1 MDFLNLLLLY
11 LSMTFAMGVQEAPAP
26 GVAPEPTSLPV
37 TVMAQQGVMPS
48 AETDIPV
55 TATPVPTQTPVP
67 QPTLTPNASYGKLE
81 YGMKGTQV
89 KRLQERLIELGY
101 LPAGAADGAYGSQ
114 TLNAVRDF
122 QKANGLSAD
131 GVAGRATLT
140 HLYENARAVY
150 GKLAKTPTPA
160 PATPAPGQTQAPYNP
175 MDAWTGAGASQILLN
190 GQSLAVVRT
199 SGGVNTLNRPQVW
212 LRNES
217 ELMLNLAEL
226 ADAAGWPMKAERD
239 GSGCTLTAAGREIV
253 LLAQTNVS
261 AGFCQVYA
269 ATVDGAT
276 PLRRLISITLP
287 SIAPTIITMLIL
299 RVGGILSAGQDQV
312 YAMYNELVY
321 SVADIL
327 DTYALR
333 VGLNN
338 LKYSMS
344 TAVSLFKSAIGL
356 VMILVTN
363 KISKMVDENNG
374 IF

>member
-37 TVMAQQGVMPS
+37 TVIAQQGAMPS
-48 AETDIPV
+48 QEATAIPA
-55 TATPVPTQTPVP
+55 TATPVPTPTPVP

-101 LPAGAADGAYGSQ
+101 LPAGAADGAYGYQ

-190 GQSLAVVRT
+190 GQSLAVVRS

-217 ELMLNLAEL
+217 ELMLNLLEL
-226 ADAAGWPMKAERD
+226 ADAAGWMVKAGRD
-239 GSGCTLTAAGREIV
+239 GSSCTLTAAGREIV

-269 ATVDGAT
+269 ATVDGAEIACDAGDVVYAAGKWAVSD
-276 PLRRLISITLP
+276 LFLQKALGAECVWESEEHTL
-287 SIAPTIITMLIL
+287 LL
-299 RVGGILSAGQDQV
+299 RVPDKAVQGGD
-312 YAMYNELVY
+312 
-321 SVADIL
+321 
-327 DTYALR
+327 
-333 VGLNN
+333 
-338 LKYSMS
+338 
-344 TAVSLFKSAIGL
+344 
-356 VMILVTN
+356 
-363 KISKMVDENNG
+363 
-374 IF
+374 